1 MSVQHAID
9 IFNAGVEAVKPAR
22 LIPQYLQLTGNT
34 ITVGQQTF
42 EVDGVNG
49 IYVLS
54 VGKAAA
60 AMALEAEKVLGDR
73 ITGGLVVTKYHHA
86 LPLQYCTIIEA
97 GHPLPD
103 ENSVAAADKAI
114 AFLKQLHA
122 NDLLICCI
130 SGGASALLGDVAA
143 SISLDDLQQLS
154 SLLLQ
159 CGADIH
165 EINTVRKHISTLKG
179 GRLTQQVN
187 GAQVVS
193 LIISDVPGDEL
204 SVIGS
209 GLTVPDNSTFMD
221 AFKVLRKYDLIDDC
235 PLPITR
241 YIIEGIRGQVTET
254 PKPGDTVFNRASN
267 NIIGSNQVALQAALM
282 HAQRSGYH
290 TTITNNRL
298 DGDAE
303 TQAALFVQQLVNY
316 SSAKPACLLM
326 GGETTVTVKGNGKG
340 GRNQQFVLA
349 CMCELAKHGIQPA
362 DVPVILSGGTDGT
375 DGPTDATGA
384 YISNELIL
392 SIQGNGLQ
400 PAEYLENNDAYNF
413 FRQLNA
419 LLITGPTQTNVM
431 DIVVALLT

>member
-9 IFNAGVEAVKPAR
+9 IFNAGVEAVKPTR

-34 ITVGQQTF
+34 IAVGQQTF
-42 EVDGVNG
+42 EVDGVSG

-86 LPLQYCTIIEA
+86 LPLQYCTTIEG

-103 ENSVAAADKAI
+103 ENSVATAKKVI
-114 AFLKQLHA
+114 TFLKQLHA

-179 GRLTQQVN
+179 GRLVPQVN

-193 LIISDVPGDEL
+193 LIISDVPGDAL

-241 YIIEGIRGQVTET
+241 YIIEGIRGQVPET
-254 PKPGDTVFNRASN
+254 PKPGDAVFNRVSN
-267 NIIGSNQVALQAALM
+267 NIIGSNHVALQAALM
-282 HAQRSGYH
+282 QAQRSGYNAS
-290 TTITNNRL
+290 IINSQL

-316 SSAKPACLLM
+316 SGAKPACLLM
-326 GGETTVTVKGNGKG
+326 GGETTVAIKGNGKG

-349 CMCELAKHGIQPA
+349 CICELVKRGILPGNL
-362 DVPVILSGGTDGT
+362 PVILSGGTDGT

-392 SIQGNGLQ
+392 SIQGNGMQ
-400 PAEYLENNDAYNF
+400 PSDYLENNDAYNF

-431 DIVVALLT
+431 DIVVALIP